1 MLPSQRRAVPAC
13 LHYLHLLPALLAAQ
27 RGDEV
32 TAIGLLAEGSP
43 DVQAQKYQPAGAASG
58 LSDVGAAGAPVK
70 LIVDTELGGDVSN
83 LISVCSVNAMMD
95 RGEVELK
102 AVVTSTGLPEA
113 IGVVS
118 AVNHFYGHDSVELGA
133 YKGILGTPEV
143 CSICRGPFVDDVI
156 ASSPGPVR
164 NYSQVLEAHV
174 LYRKVLAAQPDASVV
189 IAAHGFLVN
198 LQHLLNSTADEY
210 SELSGVE
217 LVRKKVK
224 QIAIM
229 GGHYPRSY
237 AAGSAHAAECKSEI
251 SASYFVGDP
260 KSFSRVRLTTTT
272 EV

>member
-1 MLPSQRRAVPAC
+1 MTLPC
-13 LHYLHLLPALLAAQ
+13 LHRSLCVLLVLLAAQ
-27 RGDEV
+27 RTV
-32 TAIGLLAEGSP
+32 AAFAHRAQAERSP
-43 DVQAQKYQPAGAASG
+43 DVQVQTGHEPGSAGSGAFPGRGAA
-58 LSDVGAAGAPVK
+58 LGAPVK
-70 LIVDTELGGDVSN
+70 LIVDTELGSDVSN

-95 RGEVELK
+95 RGEVDLK

-118 AVNHFYGHDSVELGA
+118 AVNHFYGHDGVELGA
-133 YKGILGTPEV
+133 YKGILGTDEV

-156 ASSPGPVR
+156 ASSPGPVK
-164 NYSQVLEAHV
+164 NYSQVPEAHV
-174 LYRKVLAAQPDASVV
+174 LYRKVLASQPDASVV

-210 SELSGVE
+210 SELNGVE

-237 AAGSAHAAECKSEI
+237 APGSAHAAECKSE
-251 SASYFVGDP
+251 
-260 KSFSRVRLTTTT
+260 
-272 EV
+272 